1 MYSAGGSYYI
11 LLLRGAL
18 FGGFGILTYIYYRL
32 KNVDTNDIC

>member
-18 FGGFGILTYIYYRL
+18 FGGFGIHLL
-32 KNVDTNDIC
+32 KIEEC